1 MQGSK
6 LVDALIDFVEHEF
19 DFIGT
24 EANND
29 ASLEDDDD
37 DDDLEGLLVS
47 VSNFLYSVFN
57 SFIVSRNPSLKA
69 SCLSS

>member
-29 ASLEDDDD
+29 ANLEDDDD

-47 VSNFLYSVFN
+47 ISNFLYRQSN
-57 SFIVSRNPSLKA
+57 SFIVSRNPSLRA
-69 SCLSS
+69 NC